1 MSQASEAASHVGAQ
15 ADAGH
20 HAAFSMADFLGIEPI
35 WLATGILVVVY
46 AILISEKLNRAIL
59 AMLGAALM
67 VIFGI
72 INQEQAVAGVDAN
85 TLALLIGM
93 MVIVAITSKSGLF
106 QYVAIKSAKVVK
118 ASPIG
123 ILIMLTLITAV
134 FSAMLDNVTTV
145 LLIAPITLLIT
156 DALDTPV
163 FPFFLAE
170 ILASNVGG
178 TATLIGDPPNILIGS
193 AAGLSF
199 NQFLV
204 NLGPIAAICLV
215 VLTGIIY
222 LMNRKALA
230 KIPMEAREKIMKF
243 DHTKAITDKRLMV
256 KSLGVLALVIL
267 GFTVGHGY
275 GIQPGTSA
283 LAGAALLMLLAYW
296 HQDAEEQSES
306 VHHIFGEVEWVT
318 ILFFAGLFVIVAAVE
333 YAGLLEMFARFVL
346 DLTEG
351 DLMWTAFLIFWA
363 SGILS
368 AILDNIPFVATMIPM
383 IEATADTFG
392 PENIEP
398 LWWSLA
404 LGACFGG
411 NGTLLGASANLTV
424 AAFAEKA
431 KQPIGFVKFLKYG
444 FPIMLLT
451 LVIANVY
458 LWLRYF

>member
-1 MSQASEAASHVGAQ
+1 MTTHSMPHGEH
-15 ADAGH
+15 
-20 HAAFSMADFLGIEPI
+20 AFSVADLIGISPL
-35 WLATGILVVVY
+35 WLATGILVIVY
-46 AILISEKLNRAIL
+46 ALLITEKLNRAIL
-59 AMLGAALM
+59 AMLGASLM

-72 INQEQAVAGVDAN
+72 LNQEQALAGVDAN

-106 QYVAIKSAKVVK
+106 QFVAIKAAKSVK
-118 ASPIG
+118 ANPTG

-134 FSAMLDNVTTV
+134 FSALLDNVTTV

-156 DALDTPV
+156 EALETRV

-170 ILASNVGG
+170 ILASNIGG

-204 NLGPIAAICLV
+204 NLAPVSAVCLV
-215 VLTGIIY
+215 VLTVIVY
-222 LMNRKALA
+222 FLNRKELA
-230 KIPMEAREKIMKF
+230 GIPQEARARIMEF
-243 DHTKAITDKRLMV
+243 DESGAITDARLMV
-256 KSLGVLALVIL
+256 KALFVLALVIL
-267 GFTVGHGY
+267 GFTLGHSY

-283 LAGAALLMLLAYW
+283 LSGAALLMLLAYW
-296 HQDAEEQSES
+296 GQDAEAQSES

-318 ILFFAGLFVIVAAVE
+318 ILFFGGLFVIVAGVE
-333 YAGLLEMFARFVL
+333 NVGLLEMFAEYVL
-346 DLTEG
+346 HVTAG
-351 DLMWTAFLIFWA
+351 DMKWTAFLIFWA
-363 SGILS
+363 SGLLS
-368 AILDNIPFVATMIPM
+368 AILDNIPFVATMIPL
-383 IEATADTFG
+383 IEATSDTFG
-392 PENIEP
+392 AHAIEP

-404 LGACFGG
+404 LGACLGG

-431 KQPIGFVKFLKYG
+431 KQPIGFLTFMKYA

-451 LVIANVY
+451 LVIGNIY
-458 LWLRYF
+458 IWLRYF

>member
-1 MSQASEAASHVGAQ
+1 MTEHTSQAAA
-15 ADAGH
+15 
-20 HAAFSMADFLGIEPI
+20 HAALSVPDLLGISPL
-35 WLATGILVVVY
+35 WMATGILVVVY

-59 AMLGAALM
+59 AMLGASLM

-72 INQEQAVAGVDAN
+72 INQQQALDGVDAN

-118 ASPIG
+118 ANPTG
-123 ILIMLTLITAV
+123 ILMMLTIITAV
-134 FSAMLDNVTTV
+134 FSALLDNVTTV

-156 DALDTPV
+156 EALETKV
-163 FPFFLAE
+163 FPFFMAE

-199 NQFLV
+199 NDFVV
-204 NLGPIAAICLV
+204 NLAPISAICLV
-215 VLTGIIY
+215 VVTAIIY
-222 LMNRKALA
+222 LINRKTLA
-230 KIPMEAREKIMKF
+230 KIPPEASARIMEF
-243 DHTKAITDKRLMV
+243 DESKSITDVSLMV
-256 KSLGVLALVIL
+256 KALIVLGLVLL
-267 GFTVGHGY
+267 GFTLGHSY

-283 LAGAALLMLLAYW
+283 LSGAALLMLLAYW
-296 HQDAEEQSES
+296 NQDAESQSES

-318 ILFFAGLFVIVAAVE
+318 ILFFGGLFVIVAGVE
-333 YAGLLEMFARFVL
+333 HVGLLEMFATFVL
-346 DLTEG
+346 DVTQG

-368 AILDNIPFVATMIPM
+368 AILDNIPFVATMIPL
-383 IEATADTFG
+383 IESTADTFG
-392 PENIEP
+392 HDAIEP

-404 LGACFGG
+404 LGACLGG

-431 KQPIGFVKFLKYG
+431 KQPISFIGFMKIA

-451 LVIANVY
+451 LAISNVY
-458 LWLRYF
+458 IWLRYFS

>member
-1 MSQASEAASHVGAQ
+1 MTESSAHHGEATFSV
-15 ADAGH
+15 ADL
-20 HAAFSMADFLGIEPI
+20 LGIEPL
-35 WLATGILVVVY
+35 WLATGILIAVYVV
-46 AILISEKLNRAIL
+46 LISEKMNRAIL
-59 AMLGAALM
+59 AMLGASLM

-72 INQEQAVAGVDAN
+72 INQEQALAGVDAN

-106 QYVAIKSAKVVK
+106 QYVAIKAAKTVK
-118 ASPIG
+118 ANPTG

-134 FSAMLDNVTTV
+134 FSALLDNVTTV

-163 FPFFLAE
+163 FPFFIAE

-178 TATLIGDPPNILIGS
+178 TATLIGDPPNIIIGS

-199 NQFLV
+199 NQFV
-204 NLGPIAAICLV
+204 MNLAPISAICLV
-215 VLTGIIY
+215 VLTAIIY

-230 KIPMEAREKIMKF
+230 RIPKSASERIMKF
-243 DHTKAITDKRLMV
+243 DESGAITDKRLMI
-256 KSLGVLALVIL
+256 KSLFVLGLVIL
-267 GFTVGHGY
+267 GFTLGHGY
-275 GIQPGTSA
+275 GLQPGTSA
-283 LAGAALLMLLAYW
+283 LAGSALLMLLAYW
-296 HQDAEEQSES
+296 NQSAEQQSES

-318 ILFFAGLFVIVAAVE
+318 ILFFAGLFVIVAGVE
-333 YAGLLEMFARFVL
+333 HVGLLNIFAEKVL

-368 AILDNIPFVATMIPM
+368 AILDNIPFVATMIPL

-392 PENIEP
+392 GPDQIEP

-404 LGACFGG
+404 LGACLGG

-431 KQPIGFVKFLKYG
+431 KQPIKFLAFMKIA

-451 LVIANVY
+451 LAIANVY
-458 LWLRYF
+458 IWLRYF

>member
-1 MSQASEAASHVGAQ
+1 MSANSTQHGEHG
-15 ADAGH
+15 
-20 HAAFSMADFLGIEPI
+20 FSVPELLGVDPVWI
-35 WLATGILVVVY
+35 ATGILILVY
-46 AILISEKLNRAIL
+46 AFLITEKVNRAIL
-59 AMLGAALM
+59 AMLGASLM
-67 VIFGI
+67 VLFGI
-72 INQEQAVAGVDAN
+72 LNQQQAVDGVDAN

-93 MVIVAITSKSGLF
+93 MVIVGITSKCGLF
-106 QYVAIKSAKVVK
+106 QFVAIKAAKSVK
-118 ASPIG
+118 ANPTG

-134 FSAMLDNVTTV
+134 FSALLDNVTTV

-156 DALDTPV
+156 EALDTKV

-199 NQFLV
+199 NQFVV
-204 NLGPIAAICLV
+204 NLAPIASICLV

-230 KIPMEAREKIMKF
+230 KIPASASERIMKF
-243 DHTKAITDKRLMV
+243 DESQSITDKPLMI
-256 KSLGVLALVIL
+256 KSLCVLALVL
-267 GFTVGHGY
+267 FGFVVGHGY

-283 LAGAALLMLLAYW
+283 LAGAGLLMLLAYG
-296 HQDAEEQSES
+296 HQHGEEQSES

-318 ILFFAGLFVIVAAVE
+318 IFFFGGLFVIVAGVE
-333 YAGLLEMFARFVL
+333 HVGLLEFFANKVL
-346 DLTEG
+346 EITEG
-351 DLMWTAFLIFWA
+351 DMQKTALLIFWA

-368 AILDNIPFVATMIPM
+368 AILDNIPFVATMIPL
-383 IEATADTFG
+383 IESTADTFG
-392 PENIEP
+392 GPDAIEP

-404 LGACFGG
+404 LGACLGG

-431 KQPIGFVKFLKYG
+431 KQPIGFLKFMQYS

-451 LVIANVY
+451 LAMAHVY
-458 LWLRYF
+458 IWLRYF